1 MKYTNKKPLKSSL
14 SISPT
19 EKYLQTRPF
28 APPVNNTSQDDLSPK
43 GFEDNS
49 QRHGQEH
56 RSENL
61 LAKLVN
67 MPESPNAPT
76 NTQIQRKLKAPQ
88 LKLRSPQYQTPPHF
102 SRHKSPPLTLDSRDR
117 MVNHTES
124 VIQRKRS
131 INQVQTTNPNKEDL
145 GSKEQDYKNSLTRGK
160 ALQDK
165 GLAWFNK
172 SPDATKPVTTNTTNE
187 KIEAAGYKTFWKK
200 GKKGKF
206 RIATSRGAEVEGK
219 KSSKVKDFG
228 QIFKGFED
236 LGTDVMYGNTFNPT
250 TGEFSAMGNWGDWDE
265 EIMEKENLP
274 PRLSN
279 SEIIWHQQ
287 DVVRNAYKKKMGQEA
302 KTLKSIKR
310 SQISNKPTL
319 NTLLF
324 CDHWKTAEDGG
335 KVELDDPRKDD
346 VWALLGSPNG
356 NSSVYI
362 LMEHGEEF
370 GGVDITSVSYET
382 SGDGAPPDMTI
393 SYKTE

>member
-1 MKYTNKKPLKSSL
+1 MKYANKQLLKSSL
-14 SISPT
+14 SVSPT

-28 APPVNNTSQDDLSPK
+28 APPVNDISQDDGSNK

-49 QRHGQEH
+49 QQHRQEH

-67 MPESPNAPT
+67 MPESPNAQT
-76 NTQIQRKLKAPQ
+76 NTPIQRKLKAPQ
-88 LKLRSPQYQTPPHF
+88 LKLRSPQDQTPPHF
-102 SRHKSPPLTLDSRDR
+102 SRHKFPPLTLDSRAR
-117 MVNHTES
+117 MVNHTGS

-187 KIEAAGYKTFWKK
+187 KINTAGYKTFWKK
-200 GKKGKF
+200 GEDGEF
-206 RIATSRGAEVEGK
+206 EIATSRGAEVEDEE
-219 KSSKVKDFG
+219 SRQVNDFG
-228 QIFKGFED
+228 DIFEDFED
-236 LGTDVMYGNTFNPT
+236 LGTDVLYGNIFNPT
-250 TGEFSAMGNWGDWDE
+250 TGEFSAKGNWGNLDDDE
-265 EIMEKENLP
+265 HLP

-287 DVVRNAYKKKMGQEA
+287 DVVRNAYKEETQQEA

-310 SQISNKPTL
+310 SQISNDPTL

-324 CDHWKTAEDGG
+324 CDDWQTAEADG

-382 SGDGAPPDMTI
+382 SGSGAPPDMTI